1 MTPIRT
7 MIVDDHAILRMGLK
21 SLLSDKKD
29 IELVGEAS
37 NGDEAV
43 KKARRLKPD
52 VILMDLVMPVMDGTE
67 ATERFLAERPETG
80 ILLLTTFGTAD
91 GIARSLAAGAR
102 GAMMKNV
109 DFTELIRAIRTI
121 ATGGC
126 AVNPEIERMIA
137 AEPPLPELTPRQHE
151 ILKSVAR
158 GLTNADIASQL
169 GISADVVKEHVNS
182 LLLKIGAANRTEAVA
197 IALRKHLIK
206 L

>member
-1 MTPIRT
+1 MKPIRT

-21 SLLSDKKD
+21 SLLADKKD

-37 NGDEAV
+37 DGDEAV
-43 KKARRLKPD
+43 RKARRLKPD

-67 ATERFLAERPETG
+67 ATERILAERPETG

-109 DFTELIRAIRTI
+109 DFSELVGAIRTI
-121 ATGGC
+121 AAGGR
-126 AVNPEIERMIA
+126 AVNPEIERMIE
-137 AEPPLPELTPRQHE
+137 AEPPLPDLTPRQQE
-151 ILKSVAR
+151 ILKSISR
-158 GLTNADIASQL
+158 GLTNADIACLL

-197 IALRKHLIK
+197 IAMRKHLLK
-206 L
+206 V